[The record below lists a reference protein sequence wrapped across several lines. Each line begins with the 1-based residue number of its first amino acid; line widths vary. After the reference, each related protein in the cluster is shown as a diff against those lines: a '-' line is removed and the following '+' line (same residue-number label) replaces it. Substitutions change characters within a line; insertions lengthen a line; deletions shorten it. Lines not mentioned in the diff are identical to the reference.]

1 MMNRKGS
8 ALLIVLG
15 VLSFLAVSAVAFSA
29 YMRRARLPS
38 SYLRRS
44 VSSRQ
49 FAKAALARAIDEID
63 RAIANGAHPGIGG
76 TAANTWQGRVFF
88 NGGGEQS
95 LVETTPTLTFEGL
108 AYIPPPL
115 VNEARYWSRKT
126 PTAVWRPF
134 GYDTGRFAYCALDV
148 SDFFDVNRLVAD
160 YPRSSASFRRI
171 TAAHLFEDSN
181 HTSAPS
187 GADVWDSFMDKFRDM
202 DEKTLELRFDS
213 RSKMPLVSLAD
224 FNLALGAR
232 GSIGLMKSPFVEYIK
247 NEPGSFYP
255 AEEGAELDA
264 YARMTFV
271 TDGWFPRGVRT
282 TTDSSGNVTTVDVYD
297 LSDSRYQPFEMD
309 LLKKDDPIVLT
320 EATVFYKTQTAAD
333 AAAGAAWYDRLSGL
347 GMAALADYLD
357 ANYIPI
363 SLAVPTTER
372 VPMICGV
379 EPKLT
384 GTPNFVVKKTPDP
397 LTGVDGAGLDESPAA
412 TERRVEMVVRW
423 KIDGEEFAKGFMG
436 GSIRALVAYPFLHP
450 EDKENKDWYIDGKFS
465 LFLTSECRIPFRTEN
480 LSDVL
485 HLDGKTIPPTA
496 VNKQTGVMGIE
507 LKQQK
512 LEKFKDEFKDEEEAV
527 QVVELR
533 LDGGIDIGAKLMM
546 NGNELL
552 CVTYQWTQR
561 REKNQSG
568 GFTDWEPSS
577 EAVLAN
583 PQVGGND
590 MTVKATTAI
599 PALYGNGNKIGMPD
613 EAFASDKLSEA
624 IKDPNWS
631 KKVYLNAAVWL
642 RIKDAKGNVVDMVP
656 ANISDD
662 AIQNNVNDP
671 QIEAVQRGG
680 SMKIDGSPWPVLRFD
695 TDVEFDFGINGLGK
709 LESSPAEMPFKQ
721 KVLMVPDPRHNH
733 APENWFAPKDV
744 NTLSEQSWLDSCLV
758 GEAGRDRDIFM
769 ATSDT
774 GCLQSVYELAFVPR
788 FTSLRQTEGGSLP
801 GNCKIPPGRNWNN
814 GNYAATADTTL
825 NADLMWRT
833 FDPIDVNRAA
843 FDELPFTSE
852 GTGMKVNPYS
862 DSTNVLMAAF
872 ANTPLDWR
880 HASTNA
886 MDGATDF
893 ADMSVKDFNTKY
905 AWNEYSTGG
914 KFAWRD
920 LKKVAGRMIE
930 RVREFGNWKTAWN
943 NIEWYNLCKGG
954 NVFPGV
960 AMEGKTEELW
970 DADRKFLYGFW
981 RDCFDAKQQLFI
993 VFVRAEPM
1001 MLGGGTADQLPPQL
1015 GARAVAVVWR
1025 DPTPTS
1031 DAGGYP
1037 HRTRILFYRPLD

>member
-15 VLSFLAVSAVAFSA
+15 VLSFLVVSAVAFSA

-38 SYLRRS
+38 SYLRRV

-49 FAKAALARAIDEID
+49 FAKAALARAIDDID
-63 RAIANGAHPGIGG
+63 RAIANGVHPGIGG
-76 TAANTWQGRVFF
+76 TAANTWRGRVFF

-171 TAAHLFEDSN
+171 TAAHLFENPN

-187 GADVWDSFMDKFRDM
+187 GADAWDKFMEQFRDI
-202 DEKTLELRFDS
+202 DDKSLEIRFDQK
-213 RSKMPLVSLAD
+213 SKMPLVSLAD
-224 FNLALGAR
+224 FNLALGAK

-247 NEPGSFYP
+247 NEPGSFYSS
-255 AEEGAELDA
+255 EDNEGAEIDA

-271 TDGWFPRGVRT
+271 TDGWFPQGVRT
-282 TTDSSGNVTTVDVYD
+282 TTDSSGNVTVVDTYD
-297 LSDSRYQPFEMD
+297 LSDSRYQPFEME
-309 LLKKDDPIVLT
+309 LLKKDAPIVRT
-320 EATVFYKTQTAAD
+320 AASVFYKYQIAVD
-333 AAAGAAWYDRLSGL
+333 AGAGAAWWDRLSGL

-357 ANYIPI
+357 ADHIPI

-379 EPKLT
+379 EPKLA
-384 GTPNFVVKKTPDP
+384 GTPKFVVRKEPDE
-397 LTGVDGAGLDESPAA
+397 LTGEDGAPLDESPAA

-423 KIDGEEFAKGFMG
+423 KIDGDEFAKGFMG

-485 HLDGKTIPPTA
+485 HLDGKTISATP

-512 LEKFKDEFKDEEEAV
+512 LEKFKDEDDAV
-527 QVVELR
+527 KGVELR
-533 LDGGIDIGAKLMM
+533 LDGGLDIGAKLMM

-552 CVTYQWTQR
+552 CVKYQWTQR
-561 REKNQSG
+561 RDKKPSG
-568 GFTDWEPSS
+568 GFTEWEPTK
-577 EAVLAN
+577 EAVLDD

-590 MTVKATTAI
+590 MTVKAETAI
-599 PALYGNGNKIGMPD
+599 PALYGRGNGKIGMPD
-613 EAFASDKLSEA
+613 EDFATDKLSEA
-624 IKDPNWS
+624 IKKNPRWS

-642 RIKDAKGNVVDMVP
+642 RIKDREGNDGKVVDMVP
-656 ANISDD
+656 ASISDD

-671 QIEAVQRGG
+671 QIEAVQVGG

-695 TDVEFDFGINGLGK
+695 TDVEFDFGIDGLGK
-709 LESSPAEMPFKQ
+709 LESNPAEIAFKQ

-733 APENWFAPKDV
+733 APENWFAPTDV
-744 NTLSEQSWLDSCLV
+744 NTLSEQSWLDCCLV
-758 GEAGRDRDIFM
+758 GETGRDGDIFM
-769 ATSDT
+769 ATSDV
-774 GCLQSVYELAFVPR
+774 GYLQSVYELAFVPR
-788 FTSLRQTEGGSLP
+788 FTTLRQAAVGSFC
-801 GNCKIPPGRNWNN
+801 GNCKIPTGSNWNN
-814 GNYAATADTTL
+814 GNYAASAGATL
-825 NADLMWRT
+825 NADLMWCT
-833 FDPIDVNRAA
+833 YDPIDVNRVA

-880 HASTNA
+880 RASTNA
-886 MDGATDF
+886 MDGATDY
-893 ADMSVKDFNTKY
+893 ADMTVEVFN
-905 AWNEYSTGG
+905 G
-914 KFAWRD
+914 K
-920 LKKVAGRMIE
+920 
-930 RVREFGNWKTAWN
+930 
-943 NIEWYNLCKGG
+943 
-954 NVFPGV
+954 
-960 AMEGKTEELW
+960 
-970 DADRKFLYGFW
+970 
-981 RDCFDAKQQLFI
+981 
-993 VFVRAEPM
+993 
-1001 MLGGGTADQLPPQL
+1001 
-1015 GARAVAVVWR
+1015 
-1025 DPTPTS
+1025 
-1031 DAGGYP
+1031 
-1037 HRTRILFYRPLD
+1037 